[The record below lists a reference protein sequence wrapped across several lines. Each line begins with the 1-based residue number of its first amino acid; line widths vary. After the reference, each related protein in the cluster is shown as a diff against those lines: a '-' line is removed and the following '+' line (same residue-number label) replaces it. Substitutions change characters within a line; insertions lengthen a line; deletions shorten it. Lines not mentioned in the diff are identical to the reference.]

1 MVIRQ
6 FHPADELAVIQLW
19 ARCGLVVPQN
29 NPRADVERKLWVS
42 PELFLVGTVDDE
54 IVAAVMGGYDGHR
67 GSINYLAVAPEYQHN
82 GYGRA
87 LVEHVEAILRDCGCA
102 KINLCVRATNHAV
115 LAFYQRIGFVVEPVV
130 LMSKRL
136 VTDQPFE
143 LVVEYEEDVT
153 NSH

>member
-19 ARCGLVVPQN
+19 MRCGLIVPQN

-54 IVAAVMGGYDGHR
+54 IVAAIMAGYDGHR
-67 GSINYLAVAPEYQHN
+67 GSINYLAVAPEYRRH

-87 LVEHVEAILRDCGCA
+87 LVEHVEAILRDCGCP
-102 KINLCVRATNHAV
+102 KINLCVRTSNQSV
-115 LAFYQRIGFVVEPVV
+115 VAFYQQLGFGCDPVIT
-130 LMSKRL
+130 MSKRL
-136 VTDQPFE
+136 TTDQPFE

-153 NSH
+153 SSH